1 MIPGA
6 EVAEVLAR
14 IDAAIDEASPGGSA
28 LATDGDG
35 TLWTHDIGEALFEGI
50 LAEGYVG
57 EGALAALL
65 AEADAHG
72 LELESREDPIKVAH
86 GLFQAYVALKYPEDR
101 MCAAMAWCMAGMSTF
116 ALARYCDDL
125 LERHFV
131 LTKRFIS
138 EAHVVLRHVASR
150 GVPIWLVSA
159 SPLAVVE
166 AAARIIAR
174 ELAIAPF
181 SVIAMTPSVELD
193 VIRPSIAGT
202 VIYGEGKR
210 TSLEAAL
217 AGRTLVAAMGDNV
230 FDIPML
236 QASRVPVAIRP
247 KPALTQVHDRVPGL
261 VRLATG
267 SHDPRP

>member
-1 MIPGA
+1 MNTEDVSAVI
-6 EVAEVLAR
+6 AR
-14 IDAAIDEASPGGSA
+14 IDAAIDEVSPARAA

-35 TLWTHDIGEALFEGI
+35 TLWTQDIGEAMFEGI

-57 EGALAALL
+57 DGALDALL
-65 AEADAHG
+65 AEADAYG
-72 LELESREDPIKVAH
+72 LELPSRTDPIKVAH
-86 GLFQAYVALKYPEDR
+86 GMFQAYVGLKYPEDR

-116 ALARYCDDL
+116 ALSRYCDDL

-131 LTKRFIS
+131 LTKRFIAES
-138 EAHVVLRHVASR
+138 HAVLRHVASR

-159 SPLAVVE
+159 SPLAVVDS
-166 AAARIIAR
+166 AAKIITR
-174 ELAIAPF
+174 ELGIPPL
-181 SVIAMTPSVELD
+181 SVIAMTPSVEQD

-236 QASRVPVAIRP
+236 QASRVPIAIRP

-261 VRLATG
+261 VRLAT
-267 SHDPRP
+267 